1 MNSSVLHTQ
10 YAPDTRLSEIP
21 WEDLPSALQVTC
33 ERFLKRWWDDVDI
46 DQTIEASGLS
56 DMTLADVL
64 ALQKREEENQAHKR
78 YRLITFMR
86 IEPEDHEPLTYE
98 QALSEKDQQE
108 LMFPENSHRIEE
120 IPLL

>member
-21 WEDLPSALQVTC
+21 WEEMPSALQVTC
-33 ERFLKRWWDDVDI
+33 EHFLKRWWDDIDI

-78 YRLITFMR
+78 YRLISYLR
-86 IEPEDHEPLTYE
+86 IDPEDDEPLTYE
-98 QALSEKDQQE
+98 EALSEKDQQE
-108 LMFPENSHRIEE
+108 LMCPENLHRIEE
-120 IPLL
+120 IPL